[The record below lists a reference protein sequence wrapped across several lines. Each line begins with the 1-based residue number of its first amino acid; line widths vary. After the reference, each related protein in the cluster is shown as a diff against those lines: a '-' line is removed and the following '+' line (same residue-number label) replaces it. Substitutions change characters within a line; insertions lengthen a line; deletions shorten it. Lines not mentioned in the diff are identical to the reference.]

1 MAERAN
7 RFQKAAESR
16 GTRKTAPEKVDQEP
30 KKATRKKTKRGES
43 ARRTDP
49 VRVTVDLDPPAYS
62 QMRRVLLD
70 VAEEADRPTLTAAA
84 MWRALLEEASADPA
98 LLARVAKR
106 IGAADTEDS

>member
-7 RFQKAAESR
+7 RFEKAAESR
-16 GTRKTAPEKVDQEP
+16 GTRKAAPQKTDQEP
-30 KKATRKKTKRGES
+30 KKAKKTKRGES

-62 QMRRVLLD
+62 RMRRVLLD

-84 MWRALLEEASADPA
+84 MWRALLEEASDDPA
-98 LLARVAKR
+98 LLTRVAKR

>member
-1 MAERAN
+1 MAREN
-7 RFQKAAESR
+7 RFAKPVESR
-16 GTRKTAPEKVDQEP
+16 GTRKTAVPEPTEEP
-30 KKATRKKTKRGES
+30 KKAKKKRGES

-98 LLARVAKR
+98 LLTRVAKR
-106 IGAADTEDS
+106 ISAADTEES